1 MPEIARLGLDALEPL
16 RELLRT
22 CWTDT
27 YTGILP
33 DAVIRTAI
41 ETWQSKDAVSSGLSN
56 PNAYYAGYFEN
67 GALRGMVAAR
77 MVDDSTL
84 RIAQLYVHPEHQR
97 KGIGR
102 KLMDAAVEHFDK
114 AITVTLEVE
123 EGNPKGVAFY
133 RKYGFEYPS
142 KTIVKVGVYEIPC
155 LVGVLRLTRS

>member
-16 RELLRT
+16 RELLRI

-27 YTGILP
+27 YKGILP
-33 DAVIRTAI
+33 DAVITTAI

-56 PNAYYAGYFEN
+56 PNSYYAGYFEN

-77 MVDDSTL
+77 MVDDTTL

-102 KLMDAAVEHFDK
+102 KLMDATIGHFDR
-114 AITVTLEVE
+114 AVTVTLEVE
-123 EGNPKGVAFY
+123 EGNPRGVAFY
-133 RKYGFEYPS
+133 RKYGFDYSS
-142 KTIVKVGVYEIPC
+142 KTMVKVGVYEIPC
-155 LVGVLRLTRS
+155 LVGMLRLTRS